1 MTVQTKPAIVT
12 TGSVAGSRKIYR
24 KFYSSPPD
32 RPDIVGPFL
41 AVDLHPSS
49 RHAPFRLYDPSGPF
63 TESGFMLDL
72 DGGLPQL
79 RGPKFAQRGFK
90 TMDARAVKPED
101 NDFAAADKLVPP
113 CPATRTRLTRRD
125 GPPVTQYEYACA
137 DITHRRDDLRRPPE
151 ESRPDSGGQGGRRA
165 PGGWRVGGRDGAEEH
180 RVPRGRLPDLR
191 GRSGSGV
198 IR

>member
-12 TGSVAGSRKIYR
+12 TGSVADSRKIYR

-32 RPDIVGPFL
+32 RPDIGGPFR

-63 TESGFMLDL
+63 TDSGFMLDF

-79 RGPKFAQRGFK
+79 RGPKFAQRGFE

-101 NDFAAADKLVPP
+101 NGSAAADKLVPP
-113 CPATRTRLTRRD
+113 CPPTRTLLTGAMARRSCNTSI
-125 GPPVTQYEYACA
+125 PVPVSPTEK
-137 DITHRRDDLRRPPE
+137 IFVGHRKNL
-151 ESRPDSGGQGGRRA
+151 GRIQVA
-165 PGGWRVGGRDGAEEH
+165 NGAAEH
-180 RVPRGRLPDLR
+180 RADGE
-191 GRSGSGV
+191 
-198 IR
+198 

>member
-32 RPDIVGPFL
+32 RPDIVGPFRT
-41 AVDLHPSS
+41 VDLHPSS
-49 RHAPFRLYDPSGPF
+49 RHASFRLYDPSGPF
-63 TESGFMLDL
+63 TDSGFMLDL

-79 RGPKFAQRGFK
+79 RGSKFAQRGFE

-113 CPATRTRLTRRD
+113 CPATRTRLTRHD
-125 GPPVTQYEYACA
+125 GPPVRSTSMPAPGS
-137 DITHRRDDLRRPPE
+137 PPE
-151 ESRPDSGGQGGRRA
+151 EIFVAHRKNLGRIQVAKGAAERRA
-165 PGGWRVGGRDGAEEH
+165 DGAWGAGMEQKSTEF
-180 RVPRGRLPDLR
+180 RAGGCRIYVAGQA
-191 GRSGSGV
+191 V
-198 IR
+198 E